1 MSTIGYWMLPNTPPA
16 QQQMHFDE
24 SQLMSIYRMEER
36 LIQAKLPKTSPLVG
50 ESLGHSNLRRKYN
63 LNVVSIER
71 SGRTILSPEPRT
83 ILITGD
89 VLTMAGRVENIQDV
103 EPGLFEVLPNKDV
116 KTDYLASENT
126 TVIEALLT
134 PRSSLIG
141 QTLSGVH
148 FRDKYKMNVLAIYR
162 SGKPIRVSLT
172 DLPLQ
177 FGDALLLQG
186 PRQQI
191 QVLQSEP
198 DLILLYTDV
207 NASGLN
213 QAKAPLALLIFLGTL
228 LASVFSSFSISEVML
243 AGGLLMVTLGVISM
257 DQAYQAVEWKTVF
270 LVAGMLPLGTAMTKT
285 GAANLAADGIVQL
298 LGGYGPLI
306 LLGGLIIL
314 SIALTQVMHGAVV
327 GTIMAPI
334 AIHLAQSLG
343 LEARSFAM
351 GIALATSFAF
361 ITPLGHPVNILV
373 MSPGGYKFRDFIK
386 IGLPLTILLVTLI
399 LILLPIFW
407 PLTTGG

>member
-1 MSTIGYWMLPNTPPA
+1 
-16 QQQMHFDE
+16 
-24 SQLMSIYRMEER
+24 
-36 LIQAKLPKTSPLVG
+36 
-50 ESLGHSNLRRKYN
+50 
-63 LNVVSIER
+63 
-71 SGRTILSPEPRT
+71 
-83 ILITGD
+83 
-89 VLTMAGRVENIQDV
+89 
-103 EPGLFEVLPNKDV
+103 
-116 KTDYLASENT
+116 
-126 TVIEALLT
+126 
-134 PRSSLIG
+134 
-141 QTLSGVH
+141 
-148 FRDKYKMNVLAIYR
+148 MNVLAIYR

-386 IGLPLTILLVTLI
+386 IGLPLTILLATLI

-407 PLTTGG
+407 PLTNGG